1 MGAPRARFDPDP
13 RARAR
18 EPAAAV
24 LDFAVAQVLCGDA
37 VLDALPAVLARLTA
51 AFGLRAAL
59 AFQPTAG
66 RPTVLAAY
74 PQDAA
79 DPDLLAKIG
88 TLALAQGSAATA
100 SARPVQMP
108 VKTGG
113 RASHAL
119 IACSSLSEGRPRCV
133 LALISDGADWDDEI
147 RSSAHAVAAI
157 VAAQIRHVN
166 DLAEVAERQALIRTL
181 IDGSPGAIIAMNSAR
196 RLVEFNPAAEELSGY
211 HRDDVLGKEMSGL
224 LIPARDRARF
234 RAHTRTYL
242 KTGDP
247 GVYTRRMRVPML
259 RADGTERIV
268 ELSPVQL
275 TLGAETLFCGFLRD
289 LTEIDQAQAA
299 LTDQAERL
307 NCLIATAIPGV
318 LISDQRGQITHV
330 SHSFGTLFDIEA
342 PDRLVGTPI
351 GETVLRVKRAFANP
365 GEFVRRVAEI
375 FNTRQPVSGE
385 QITCAD
391 GRTYEG
397 DYWPLIV
404 DGHYRGEV
412 WLIWDM
418 SGRKALEKQ
427 RERLLDA
434 ELAARKTAELAQR
447 QLAEQYEKLQ
457 ALDDAKTQF
466 LSTVSHELRTPL
478 TSIVSF
484 TELIRGEA
492 ELLTPEGAH
501 FLDIIERNAYRLLRL
516 VSDLLLLSRLEAG
529 AFPLELAPVSV
540 RALVTEAVSAASVR
554 AQKLGVTIDA
564 EAADGPPIDADHERL
579 LQVLDNLITNSVK
592 FSRRDGLVHV
602 VANRDGHGWR
612 IDIADSGI
620 GIPPGE
626 IGNLFDR
633 FVRATNAKT
642 AGLPGTGLG
651 LSIVKA
657 IVELHGGNVSVQSTL
672 GRGTTVSVYLP
683 GNK

>member
-1 MGAPRARFDPDP
+1 MP
-13 RARAR
+13 
-18 EPAAAV
+18 
-24 LDFAVAQVLCGDA
+24 
-37 VLDALPAVLARLTA
+37 DALPAVLARLVA

-59 AFQPTAG
+59 AFQPTAA
-66 RPTVLAAY
+66 RPTVLAAH
-74 PQDAA
+74 PRDAG

-88 TLALAQGSAATA
+88 TLALAQRRAAAASGS
-100 SARPVQMP
+100 PVQVP

-113 RASHAL
+113 RAGSAL
-119 IACSSLSEGRPRCV
+119 IAYSIPSEGQCRCA
-133 LALISDGADWDDEI
+133 LALIGDSANWDDEI
-147 RSSAHAVAAI
+147 RSTAHAVAGI

-166 DLAEVAERQALIRTL
+166 DIAEVAEI
-181 IDGSPGAIIAMNSAR
+181 
-196 RLVEFNPAAEELSGY
+196 E
-211 HRDDVLGKEMSGL
+211 
-224 LIPARDRARF
+224 
-234 RAHTRTYL
+234 
-242 KTGDP
+242 
-247 GVYTRRMRVPML
+247 
-259 RADGTERIV
+259 
-268 ELSPVQL
+268 
-275 TLGAETLFCGFLRD
+275 
-289 LTEIDQAQAA
+289 QAQAE
-299 LTDQAERL
+299 LIDQTERL

-318 LISDQRGQITHV
+318 LISDQRGQITHI
-330 SHSFGTLFDIEA
+330 SQSFGALFDIEG
-342 PDRLVGTPI
+342 PDQLVGTPI
-351 GETVLRVKRAFANP
+351 SATVRRIQAVFADP
-365 GEFVRRVAEI
+365 GEFVRRVREI
-375 FNTRQPVSGE
+375 FSARQPVSGE

-397 DYWPLIV
+397 DYWPLII

-427 RERLLDA
+427 RERLLEA
-434 ELAARKTAELAQR
+434 ELAARKSAELAQR
-447 QLAEQYEKLQ
+447 QLAEQNEKLRT
-457 ALDDAKTQF
+457 LDDAKTQF

-484 TELIRGEA
+484 SELIRGEA
-492 ELLTPEGAH
+492 DLLTPEGVH

-529 AFPLELAPVSV
+529 ALPLELAPVSIP
-540 RALVTEAVSAASVR
+540 ALVTETVRSASVR
-554 AQKLGVTIDA
+554 ALKLGVTVDA

-579 LQVLDNLITNSVK
+579 LQVLDNLVTNGVK
-592 FSRRDGLVHV
+592 FSQRDGLVHV
-602 VANRDGHGWR
+602 MANRDGRGWH
-612 IDIADSGI
+612 IDVADSGI

-633 FVRATNAKT
+633 FVRATNART

-657 IVELHGGNVSVQSTL
+657 IVELHGGSVSVQSTL